1 MANTCENKIAVVG
14 LKEDPEMFANDLSKA
29 MFQIDLHNLDPKQWG
44 GGPKVDG
51 KTWYASLVDQ
61 YREKGSYPFTYCILY
76 PHKPYSRLGVTVP
89 RYRVDTKWDPP
100 QDELK
105 EASKVFPD
113 PIFHMSSWV
122 EQDGPTIETV
132 IRNGEVIDE
141 ICRPASWYLF
151 DHALL
156 YPRIG
161 LLDAHLPYTLAQR
174 GKLRIEDA
182 IRTIEGLRRILDDA
196 RFTAS
201 PYQVDRD
208 EARVRQTRKTLDEL
222 LQQMKS
228 SAEHLTFD
236 RVFIDEAPSAEGTQS
251 GAE

>member
-14 LKEDPEMFANDLSKA
+14 LKEDPEMFANELSKA

-44 GGPKVDG
+44 EGPAVNE
-51 KTWYASLVDQ
+51 KTWYTSMVDQ
-61 YREKGSYPFTYCILY
+61 YREKGSYPLTYYILF

-89 RYRVDTKWDPP
+89 RYHVDTKWRPP

-105 EASKVFPD
+105 QASKGSPD
-113 PIFHMSSWV
+113 LAFHMSWWV
-122 EQDGPTIETV
+122 EQDGPSGETV

-156 YPRIG
+156 YPSIG
-161 LLDAHLPYTLAQR
+161 LLSAHMPYTLAQR
-174 GKLRIEDA
+174 GAMRIEDA
-182 IRTIEGLRRILDDA
+182 IQAIEGLRRILDDA

-201 PYQVDRD
+201 PYQADRD
-208 EARVRQTRKTLDEL
+208 EARVRQTRKALDEL

-228 SAEHLTFD
+228 SAEHLSFE
-236 RVFIDEAPSAEGTQS
+236 RVFIDEMPSAEGT
-251 GAE
+251 